1 MYFRRVYLL
10 VFAVIIL
17 FIHVFYSSKYFL
29 IHDFECRGR
38 ITTRNL
44 GGDCNR
50 SSVAD
55 IFLSMHF
62 KGKGKGNGYLLA
74 SGSWSCEN
82 TEDHPVGGI
91 QNFTFNKEGK
101 YYSVRFK
108 DSKTHMESLNYT
120 LRYHTLKLKITRLNS
135 GDFLLRLPRENLMV
149 CTRS

>member
-1 MYFRRVYLL
+1 MYFRRIYLL
-10 VFAVIIL
+10 FFAVIISS
-17 FIHVFYSSKYFL
+17 IHVFYSSKYFL

-55 IFLSMHF
+55 IFLSMYS
-62 KGKGKGNGYLLA
+62 KGNGYLLA

-82 TEDHPVGGI
+82 TEEHPIDGI
-91 QNFTFNKEGK
+91 QNFTFNKEGE
-101 YYSVRFK
+101 YYSMRFK
-108 DSKTHMESLNYT
+108 DSKTHMELLNYT

-135 GDFLLRLPRENLMV
+135 GDFLLRLPTENLMV